1 MKYLVLL
8 LISANLLA
16 LEINDRMANVSVIKH
31 YKGNVIVLNR
41 GLEDAINK
49 YDHIKLTNTNGYIAR
64 AICVKSSMMLSYWKV
79 YRVVNPELLSYDPS
93 YTLNSMLQSELPPHM
108 KRYVDKLVAKN
119 NDSEYFD
126 DKIKDEDLKKQVEL
140 QQDRIVKFDLVNDMK
155 DEPYKKDM
163 PTESEQFLNKNFD
176 SKRLAKD
183 LSTTKIRLFASPIRF
198 QSEDQEKSSNYGAVV
213 SNDGTKYG
221 FDTFI
226 QKTDEKTVN
235 NFTKE
240 TVESSETLSR
250 TNFTINN
257 ISKNFSYFAH
267 VYYNSRTEGDVD
279 YPESLLQVGFLG
291 FMYHGEEDPKKRQF
305 DIGYTPLL
313 DYLKT
318 DIKYPEEKSLKEN
331 NLRHGLRIRANIP
344 MTNKLSLNS
353 LFWYKPL
360 MDLGKFEM
368 DWEDNKTYWRTSLRY
383 SISEDFFVSY
393 DYEYIND
400 IRRKREFKR
409 DEVNTINTLNLNYTI
424 SL

>member
-1 MKYLVLL
+1 MKYLILL

-140 QQDRIVKFDLVNDMK
+140 QQERIVKFDLVNDMK

>member
-16 LEINDRMANVSVIKH
+16 LEINDRLANVSVIKH

-126 DKIKDEDLKKQVEL
+126 DKMKDEDLKKQVEL
-140 QQDRIVKFDLVNDMK
+140 QQERIVKFDLVNDMK

-267 VYYNSRTEGDVD
+267 VYYNSRTEGDVGMSC
-279 YPESLLQVGFLG
+279 YAT
-291 FMYHGEEDPKKRQF
+291 PK
-305 DIGYTPLL
+305 
-313 DYLKT
+313 
-318 DIKYPEEKSLKEN
+318 SN
-331 NLRHGLRIRANIP
+331 
-344 MTNKLSLNS
+344 
-353 LFWYKPL
+353 
-360 MDLGKFEM
+360 
-368 DWEDNKTYWRTSLRY
+368 
-383 SISEDFFVSY
+383 
-393 DYEYIND
+393 
-400 IRRKREFKR
+400 
-409 DEVNTINTLNLNYTI
+409 
-424 SL
+424 

>member
-1 MKYLVLL
+1 MKYLILL

-126 DKIKDEDLKKQVEL
+126 DKMKDEDLKKQVEL

>member
-1 MKYLVLL
+1 MN
-8 LISANLLA
+8 LIA
-16 LEINDRMANVSVIKH
+16 LEINDQLSEVSVIKH
-31 YKGNVIVLNR
+31 YKGNIVVLNR

-64 AICVKSSMMLSYWKV
+64 AICVKASMMLSYWKV

-93 YTLNSMLQSELPPHM
+93 YTLRSMLQSELPPHM
-108 KRYVDKLVAKN
+108 KRYVEKLISKN
-119 NDSEYFD
+119 NDGEYFD
-126 DKIKDEDLKKQVEL
+126 NKIKDEDLKRQVDL
-140 QQDRIVKFDLVNDMK
+140 QQERIVKFDLVNDMK

-176 SKRLAKD
+176 SKRLVKD

-257 ISKNFSYFAH
+257 ISTNFSYFAH
-267 VYYNSRTEGDVD
+267 VYYNSRTEGDID

-291 FMYHGEEDPKKRQF
+291 FMYHGEDDPKKRQF

-318 DIKYPEEKSLKEN
+318 DIKFPEEKSLKEN
-331 NLRHGLRIRANIP
+331 NLRHGLRIRANVP
-344 MTNKLSLNS
+344 MTDKLSLNS

-368 DWEDNKTYWRTSLRY
+368 DWEDNKTYWKTSLRY

>member
-1 MKYLVLL
+1 VN
-8 LISANLLA
+8 IFG
-16 LEINDRMANVSVIKH
+16 LEINDRLSQISVIKH
-31 YKGNVIVLNR
+31 YKGNIVVLNR

-64 AICVKSSMMLSYWKV
+64 AICVKASMMLSYWKV
-79 YRVVNPELLSYDPS
+79 YRVVNPELLSYDAS
-93 YTLNSMLQSELPPHM
+93 YTLKSMLQSELPPHI
-108 KRYVDKLVAKN
+108 KAYVEKLAAKI

-126 DKIKDEDLKKQVEL
+126 NKIKDEDLNKQIKL

-155 DEPYKKDM
+155 DEPYKKDL
-163 PTESEQFLNKNFD
+163 PTDSELFLNKNFD
-176 SKRLAKD
+176 SKMLAKD

-198 QSEDQEKSSNYGAVV
+198 QSEDQERSSNYGAVV

-257 ISKNFSYFAH
+257 ISDNFSYFAH
-267 VYYNSRTEGDVD
+267 VYYNSRSEGDIN

-291 FMYHGEEDPKKRQF
+291 FMYHGENDPKKRQF

-313 DYLKT
+313 DYLTT
-318 DIKYPEEKSLKEN
+318 DIQYPEEESLKEN
-331 NLRHGLRIRANIP
+331 NLRHGLRIRASIP
-344 MTNKLSLNS
+344 MTEKLSLKS

-368 DWEDNKTYWRTSLRY
+368 DWEDNKTYWKTSLRY
-383 SISEDFFVSY
+383 SLSDDFFVSY

>member
-1 MKYLVLL
+1 MKYLILL